1 MTVKELIKILQ
12 GYPKD
17 SLVAINYN
25 IDISKNDISLIDEF
39 YVDDS
44 SDDGEVL
51 KNKVVGIGVQ

>member
-25 IDISKNDISLIDEF
+25 IDVSKDDIALLEEYYKGD
-39 YVDDS
+39 YADADC
-44 SDDGEVL
+44 EVL
-51 KNKVVGIGVQ
+51 YNKVVEIGV